1 MKKTNLL
8 WVVAMLLFGTLNFTA
23 CSDEEDE
30 DYDSTNDE
38 ISISNL
44 TGLWQSEYV
53 YYKELE
59 DGKLVEEGREQEEDF
74 RIQFNADGTF
84 SMYEYTY
91 KYDIDSDSG
100 EYNWEKGSTGKWTSD
115 KNKINL
121 IYNDNQDDDIEAV
134 TIIELTTSELRLEWY
149 WAEMETD
156 GKFYEE
162 WEAYSFK
169 KIGQ

>member
-1 MKKTNLL
+1 MENGRD
-8 WVVAMLLFGTLNFTA
+8 LFKLTK
-23 CSDEEDE
+23 
-30 DYDSTNDE
+30 DSILRT
-38 ISISNL
+38 SINQ
-44 TGLWQSEYV
+44 TRDNPTE
-53 YYKELE
+53 
-59 DGKLVEEGREQEEDF
+59 
-74 RIQFNADGTF
+74 
-84 SMYEYTY
+84 
-91 KYDIDSDSG
+91 
-100 EYNWEKGSTGKWTSD
+100 KWTSD

-121 IYNDNQDDDIEAV
+121 IYNDNQDDDIEAA